1 MRLFCHT
8 TRAIGAFLFI
18 VAAILLPRFAF
29 EPGGE
34 HLFVAAL
41 LALASTTLAH
51 QSLKEMP

>member
-8 TRAIGAFLFI
+8 TRAIGGFLFL
-18 VAAILLPRFAF
+18 VAAILLPRYAF

-34 HLFVAAL
+34 HLFLGAL
-41 LALASTTLAH
+41 LALASTVLAH